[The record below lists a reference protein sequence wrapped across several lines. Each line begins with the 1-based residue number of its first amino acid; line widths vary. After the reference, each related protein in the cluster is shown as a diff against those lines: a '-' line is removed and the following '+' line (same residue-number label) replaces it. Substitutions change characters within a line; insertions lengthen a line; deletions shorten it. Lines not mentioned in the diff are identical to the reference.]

1 MLGFLWA
8 FYWLLYELLGLVSQD
23 FSADWMARKR
33 ESQPVLGKAR
43 NKKAFKSIA
52 PSLPCYIGKLV
63 HNLEKFA
70 GLQAPGK
77 QRRLSTAADTETG
90 DMETRAAAGEGKR
103 IIPFPFC
110 P

>member
-33 ESQPVLGKAR
+33 ESQPVLGKAH

-63 HNLEKFA
+63 HNLEKIA
-70 GLQAPGK
+70 GLQALGSSAGSAQQRIRRRVMWKREQQLERGK
-77 QRRLSTAADTETG
+77 E
-90 DMETRAAAGEGKR
+90 
-103 IIPFPFC
+103 
-110 P
+110 